1 MSSKTAPARPVTAP
15 SPASGTNTNTLSGST
30 GSSVGSPV
38 LFYRSSG
45 TVVLLYPCE
54 ITMIPVHAITTV
66 GAGLALPIGTFLR
79 RRAQQAAPLR
89 FGCRNDKPR
98 CYPHHSRKGHYTKC
112 SRGGREF

>member
-1 MSSKTAPARPVTAP
+1 MPRRVRGRK
-15 SPASGTNTNTLSGST
+15 NTTRLPTQN
-30 GSSVGSPV
+30 PEEP

-54 ITMIPVHAITTV
+54 ITMIPVHGITTV
-66 GAGLALPIGTFLR
+66 GAGLAVPIGTFLR

-98 CYPHHSRKGHYTKC
+98 CYPHHSRK
-112 SRGGREF
+112 SPLSFVSL